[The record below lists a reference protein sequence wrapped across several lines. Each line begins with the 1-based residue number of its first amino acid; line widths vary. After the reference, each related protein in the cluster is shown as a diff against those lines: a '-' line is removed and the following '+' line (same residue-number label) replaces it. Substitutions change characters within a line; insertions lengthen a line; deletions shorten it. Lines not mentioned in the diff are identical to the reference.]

1 MKKNLSFL
9 SFVLVG
15 VSLVISGCAPEL
27 ARTNYGPE
35 EQQWK
40 NYVQGCYNTWTP
52 PPAPAPYSENSTST
66 SDVSTIDSVPLAS
79 TVETT
84 IPVVSMEEPPM
95 LDQPMEATATPSINA
110 AVAAAGT
117 ELTPTTYTAKKGD
130 SLWMISKK
138 IYGDGKYWKK
148 ILDANKG
155 KLSSSSSVKEGLV
168 LDIPVK

>member
-15 VSLVISGCAPEL
+15 GSLVISGCAPEL

-40 NYVQGCYNTWTP
+40 NYIQGCYNTWTP
-52 PPAPAPYSENSTST
+52 PPPPAPYSENSTST
-66 SDVSTIDSVPLAS
+66 SDVSTIDFVPSDS
-79 TVETT
+79 TTETT
-84 IPVVSMEEPPM
+84 IPIASMEEPPM
-95 LDQPMEATATPSINA
+95 LNQPTEATPSTNMTV
-110 AVAAAGT
+110 AVADTG
-117 ELTPTTYTAKKGD
+117 LTPATYTVKKGD
-130 SLWMISKK
+130 SLWIISKK

-155 KLSSSSSVKEGLV
+155 KLSSSSNVKEGLV
-168 LDIPVK
+168 LDIPAK